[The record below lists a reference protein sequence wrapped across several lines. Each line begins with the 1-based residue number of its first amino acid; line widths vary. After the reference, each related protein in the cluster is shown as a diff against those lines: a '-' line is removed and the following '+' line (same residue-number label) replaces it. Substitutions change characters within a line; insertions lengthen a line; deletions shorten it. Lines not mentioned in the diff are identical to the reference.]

1 MKKTSR
7 IIALLLCAVMMLG
20 IFTGCQEQ
28 KPTPTTEPAT
38 PTTAPT
44 TVPTEPAVDYSQVAI
59 KIGYTE
65 NFKYATKGY
74 TVGSGED
81 AEQVVYLF
89 DLVHEQ
95 FPNAEFVKIEDQYD
109 TAAIIAAECDVV
121 FGLNTYALQALK
133 AAAALQEYVPVWAN
147 EVGANLNDDDNMYFA
162 IAKDMII
169 SVYRNTEEVTDSAD
183 TVKHQDKET
192 FGGMEVTGLTAISDL
207 WAEGSAY
214 VGKYEL
220 DAYMNDWND
229 LGNKTLLVGLL
240 SNYIDTTATD
250 TDCVSAEGWAA
261 LQAMLDGRT
270 KEWAEAETKKN
281 VTNTGDFINN
291 FSNTAISIS
300 SASNAIDKMGWY
312 WAAGKAARL
321 SVAEYGAVPC
331 YVFGAAI
338 TATSANVEAAQLFM
352 DWIGSAEV
360 VAEMYKHVRSMIP
373 ANLNVYSVVSA
384 KDLDENGSGAEYKDY
399 TAALDADGN
408 TVVRVIPTRQYME
421 AVSKIEAQDIDWDVV
436 CQYLDAWVAR
446 ANEMS
451 GMGAVVAE

>member
-1 MKKTSR
+1 MKKTTR
-7 IIALLLCAVMMLG
+7 IIALLLCTVMMLG
-20 IFTGCQEQ
+20 IFAGCQKQ
-28 KPTPTTEPAT
+28 DAPPTTTPVA

-44 TVPTEPAVDYSQVAI
+44 EPAIDYTQAAI

-65 NFKYATKGY
+65 DFKYATKGY

-89 DLVHEQ
+89 DLVHEK
-95 FPNAEFVKIEDQYD
+95 FPNAEFVKIENQYD
-109 TAAIIAAECDVV
+109 TDAIIAAECDVV

-133 AAAALQEYVPVWAN
+133 AASALKEYAPVWAN
-147 EVGANLNDDDNMYFA
+147 EVGANLNDDGNMYFA

-183 TVKHQDKET
+183 TAKHQDKDT
-192 FGGMEVTGLTAISDL
+192 FGGMEVTGLTDISNL

-229 LGNKTLLVGLL
+229 LANKTLLVSLL
-240 SNYIDTTATD
+240 SKYIDTTATD

-270 KEWAEAETKKN
+270 KEWSEAETKKN
-281 VTNTGDFINN
+281 VTNTGDYINN
-291 FSNTAISIS
+291 FSKTVVSIG

-331 YVFGAAI
+331 YVFGVAI
-338 TATSANVEAAQLFM
+338 TATTTNVEASQLFM

-373 ANLNVYSVVSA
+373 ANLNVYTVVSA

-399 TAALDADGN
+399 TAALDGDGN
-408 TVVRVIPTRQYME
+408 TIVRVIPTRQYME
-421 AVSKIEAQDIDWDVV
+421 AVNKIEAQDIDWDVV
-436 CQYLDAWVAR
+436 CQYLDAWIAR

-451 GMGAVVAE
+451 GMGAVVTE